1 MLRQVTF
8 AIFVAAATRRY
19 KEALAKLGGHIS
31 PVLRPKPPHTG
42 TASGT
47 NPGASSK
54 QPHTRLVERPPRI
67 QLIGVQTNR
76 SENGQPAA
84 PCCGGRARRLAGF
97 GPCFRVS
104 DAGQRVGW
112 MVWTIG
118 AAPAHRLQPVTLRD
132 TDRAV
137 PGTHSGGSSVEP
149 LQGPA
154 RLFPHGRK

>member
-8 AIFVAAATRRY
+8 AIFVAAATGRY
-19 KEALAKLGGHIS
+19 KEALARLGGHIS

-76 SENGQPAA
+76 SEKRPA
-84 PCCGGRARRLAGF
+84 GGAVLWWPRAAARRV
-97 GPCFRVS
+97 R
-104 DAGQRVGW
+104 
-112 MVWTIG
+112 
-118 AAPAHRLQPVTLRD
+118 PVF
-132 TDRAV
+132 
-137 PGTHSGGSSVEP
+137 PGV
-149 LQGPA
+149 
-154 RLFPHGRK
+154 